1 MVSLRKFG
9 VEVVTRLQLKL
20 TWYLFVMPARDTAP
34 SAAELQDNIHRRFSP
49 AERLRMAI
57 EMSEFAR
64 SLSRAGLRSRQ
75 PDLTESE
82 IDQELLYQLY
92 GHRQAGK

>member
-1 MVSLRKFG
+1 
-9 VEVVTRLQLKL
+9 
-20 TWYLFVMPARDTAP
+20 
-34 SAAELQDNIHRRFSP
+34 
-49 AERLRMAI
+49 MAI

-64 SLSRAGLRSRQ
+64 SLSRAGLRSRR